1 MSEWKEYKLGE
12 IVDYKKG
19 FAFQSSTYQKTG
31 VPVVRVSDTTENS
44 INMSS
49 CHCVNDDI
57 AEKCKDYKLLKN
69 DIIIATVGSWSDNP
83 NSIVGKVVRVP
94 QSANNSLLNQN
105 AVRLRNKII
114 INSDML
120 YYKLKDRAFS
130 DYLLNVAQGSA
141 SQASITLKDI
151 FEYTVT
157 LPPFVEQGRIAGI
170 LSSLDDKIDLL
181 NLQNQTLESMSG
193 ALFRHYFIDNPKEE
207 WKDGVISDLI
217 DFNPTRKLTK
227 NTVAPFLE
235 MSELS
240 TRTYAPNGWYER
252 AYTSG
257 TKFQNGDTLLA
268 RITPCL
274 ENGKTAY
281 VDFLKKDQVGWGS
294 TEYIVMRPKEIL
306 HPFFAYVIAKLQDFR
321 DFAESCM
328 SGSSG
333 RQRVDVENLKSYEI
347 QIPDSENIKHFNV
360 FAESTVS
367 KMNNNNQQIHTLTKL
382 RDTLLPMLM
391 SAEVKI

>member
-1 MSEWKEYKLGE
+1 MKGKIFNMSEWKKYKLIDVLDLIGGGTPKTSCKEYWNGE
-12 IVDYKKG
+12 IPWISVADFNNERKYVANTEKRISQKG
-19 FAFQSSTYQKTG
+19 LNNSST
-31 VPVVRVSDTTENS
+31 
-44 INMSS
+44 
-49 CHCVNDDI
+49 
-57 AEKCKDYKLLKN
+57 KLLDKG
-69 DIIIATVGSWSDNP
+69 DIIISARGTVGVIAMLSKIMAFN
-83 NSIVGKVVRVP
+83 
-94 QSANNSLLNQN
+94 QSCYGIKANDLSFNNF
-105 AVRLRNKII
+105 V
-114 INSDML
+114 
-120 YYKLKDRAFS
+120 Y
-130 DYLLNVAQGSA
+130 YLLKYCIGELRQFSHGGVFDT
-141 SQASITLKDI
+141 ITKDTFKEI
-151 FEYTVT
+151 DII
-157 LPPFVEQGRIAGI
+157 LPSLPEQERIASI

-181 NLQNQTLESMSG
+181 NRQNQTLESI
-193 ALFRHYFIDNPKEE
+193 AEVLFRHYFIDNAQPD